1 MAVELRRADSR
12 FVTTAPG
19 RVTRHSFSVRGALRP
34 RERVV
39 RQLVCHNDD
48 VVDPGFGYDDHPHR
62 DMEIV
67 TWVLS
72 GALSHRDSSGRS
84 GVTVPGTVQ
93 VMSAGDGI
101 VHSETVEPG
110 AGVTRFVQTWVR
122 PDSPG
127 GPPAYSSADVLGG
140 RLGRFRLDSG
150 RLRLGPGCCDTD
162 RHAGRNALV
171 GRARRRRGAHPA
183 GGAAA
188 PPVRRDRVGQTRHRT
203 SRPRI
208 RRAGAARRGG
218 RREARRGRCP
228 GPRRGIEPAARLDLR
243 PCQSTGCATRPR

>member
-1 MAVELRRADSR
+1 MSIEVRRADSR

-19 RVTRHSFSVRGALRP
+19 RTTRHSFSFGAYYDP
-34 RERVV
+34 GNVAFGE
-39 RQLVCHNDD
+39 LVCHNDD

-72 GALSHRDSSGRS
+72 GALSHRDSAGRS

-127 GPPAYSSADVLGG
+127 GAPAYSSADVPVG
-140 RLGRFRLDSG
+140 SG
-150 RLRLGPGCCDTD
+150 WVPIASGSHPD
-162 RHAGRNALV
+162 A
-171 GRARRRRGAHPA
+171 ARIGARGATLWVAEPHAVGSALILPEA
-183 GGAAA
+183 PQIHLFVATGA
-188 PPVRRDRVGQTRHRT
+188 VGV
-203 SRPRI
+203 
-208 RRAGAARRGG
+208 GASEVAVLGEG
-218 RREARRGRCP
+218 DS
-228 GPRRGIEPAARLDLR
+228 ARLTEEDVILR
-243 PCQSTGCATRPR
+243 IDVPSQLLAWTFA

>member
-1 MAVELRRADSR
+1 MAVEIRRAAER

-19 RVTRHSFSVRGALRP
+19 RVTRHSFSFGAHYDP
-34 RERVV
+34 ANVSFG
-39 RQLVCHNDD
+39 QLVSHNDD
-48 VVDPGFGYDDHPHR
+48 LVDPGFGYDDHPHR

-122 PDSPG
+122 PDEPG
-127 GPPAYSSADVLGG
+127 GPPAYSSATVSAGPGWVPITSGSGAATRIRALGATLWVAEPPAGATLALPDALSVHLFVATGSVELNDVHLGEA
-140 RLGRFRLDSG
+140 DAV
-150 RLRLGPGCCDTD
+150 RLREEGTVVRAEAASQLLAWTFD
-162 RHAGRNALV
+162 R
-171 GRARRRRGAHPA
+171 
-183 GGAAA
+183 
-188 PPVRRDRVGQTRHRT
+188 
-203 SRPRI
+203 
-208 RRAGAARRGG
+208 
-218 RREARRGRCP
+218 
-228 GPRRGIEPAARLDLR
+228 
-243 PCQSTGCATRPR
+243 

>member
-1 MAVELRRADSR
+1 MTVEVRRADSR

-19 RVTRHSFSVRGALRP
+19 RVTRHSFSFGTHYDPGNVSFG
-34 RERVV
+34 
-39 RQLVCHNDD
+39 QLVCHNDD
-48 VVDPGFGYDDHPHR
+48 VVHPGFGYDDHPHR

-72 GALSHRDSSGRS
+72 GALSHRDSADRS

-127 GPPAYSSADVLGG
+127 GPPSYASADVSLAAAWLPVASGSDPSAATRIDSARGTLFVADLEAGSELALPDASSVHLFVATGSVGLDDVHLGEADAA
-140 RLGRFRLDSG
+140 RI
-150 RLRLGPGCCDTD
+150 
-162 RHAGRNALV
+162 AGETGLIVARAQSQLLAWAF
-171 GRARRRRGAHPA
+171 ARR
-183 GGAAA
+183 
-188 PPVRRDRVGQTRHRT
+188 
-203 SRPRI
+203 
-208 RRAGAARRGG
+208 
-218 RREARRGRCP
+218 
-228 GPRRGIEPAARLDLR
+228 
-243 PCQSTGCATRPR
+243 